1 MFYVFKKNNILLVIL
16 LISIAWMAYIAL
28 SSVAPTSAPVAP
40 NTIVIDPGHGGMD
53 GGAVSANGVMEKD
66 INLSIAL
73 KLKEIAEESGM
84 TVVMTRTEDKSL
96 HTTDSSKIR
105 VQKRSDLAQRK
116 KILEETGA
124 LAFIS
129 IHLNKFEQSKYK
141 GAQVFYAKN
150 DKSQELA
157 NCIQQQLIE
166 GLKDGNTRQAK
177 QVAPDLYIFKGVK
190 QTAVV
195 VECGFLSNPE
205 EEALLQQEEYQKKLA
220 YYIFE
225 GIKQFKGMEALESS
239 ISFDGSIETPSED
252 NKEIPPSGSVF
263 ESSDTPEGD
272 LEEENTETH
281 TENGVE
287 HEHTEDSDEG
297 DLEDNLPEN
306 NEEAAK
312 DNEKS

>member
-16 LISIAWMAYIAL
+16 LLSIAWMAYIAL
-28 SSVAPTSAPVAP
+28 SSVAPASVPVAP
-40 NTIVIDPGHGGMD
+40 NTIVIDPGHGGID

-73 KLKEIAEESGM
+73 KLKEIAQQDGM
-84 TVVMTRTEDKSL
+84 TVILTRTEDKSL

-105 VQKRSDLAQRK
+105 VQKRSDLAYRK
-116 KILEETGA
+116 KVLEETGA
-124 LAFIS
+124 LAFVS

-150 DKSQELA
+150 DKSEELA
-157 NCIQQQLIE
+157 KCIQQQLAE

-177 QVAPDLYIFKGVK
+177 QVPPDLYIFKGIK

-225 GIKQFKGMEALESS
+225 GIKQFKGMETLESS
-239 ISFDGSIETPSED
+239 ITFDGSIETLSED
-252 NKEIPPSGSVF
+252 NKEIPPSDNDV
-263 ESSDTPEGD
+263 
-272 LEEENTETH
+272 ENSNAQE
-281 TENGVE
+281 V
-287 HEHTEDSDEG
+287 
-297 DLEDNLPEN
+297 DLEDNSPEIS
-306 NEEAAK
+306 EEAEI
-312 DNEKS
+312 DNKGEKSEKS

>member
-16 LISIAWMAYIAL
+16 LLSIAWMAYIAL
-28 SSVAPTSAPVAP
+28 SSVAPASDPVAP
-40 NTIVIDPGHGGMD
+40 NTIVIDPGHGGID

-73 KLKEIAEESGM
+73 KLKEIAQQDGM
-84 TVVMTRTEDKSL
+84 TVILTRTEDKSL

-105 VQKRSDLAQRK
+105 VQKRSDLAYRK
-116 KILEETGA
+116 KVLEETGA
-124 LAFIS
+124 LAFVS

-150 DKSQELA
+150 DKSEELA
-157 NCIQQQLIE
+157 KCIQQQLAE

-177 QVAPDLYIFKGVK
+177 QVPPDLYIFKGIK

-225 GIKQFKGMEALESS
+225 GIKQFKGMETLESS
-239 ISFDGSIETPSED
+239 ITFDGSIETLSED
-252 NKEIPPSGSVF
+252 NKEIPPSDNDV
-263 ESSDTPEGD
+263 
-272 LEEENTETH
+272 ENSNAQE
-281 TENGVE
+281 V
-287 HEHTEDSDEG
+287 
-297 DLEDNLPEN
+297 DLEDNSPEIS
-306 NEEAAK
+306 EEAEI
-312 DNEKS
+312 DNKGEKSEKS